1 MLVSCEGNKMMT
13 KEHERTE
20 MKKKVT
26 KRSYMV
32 LGMSL
37 GIIIGTSIGSLLFI
51 RSGNIIYVTMGMML
65 GISVG
70 MCIGLAVGKYKL
82 NHSTKSKDTSNKD

>member
-1 MLVSCEGNKMMT
+1 MIT
-13 KEHERTE
+13 KERERTR
-20 MKKKVT
+20 MKKKLT
-26 KRSYMV
+26 KGSYMV
-32 LGMSL
+32 LGMSF

-65 GISVG
+65 GIPVG

-82 NHSTKSKDTSNKD
+82 NHNTKSKDTSN